1 MKYKKGV
8 VFISGHLKNNCQH
21 STLANG
27 HRNPTGDAGEG
38 GRVPFQNFAEGASI
52 SIRINMPGL
61 CKILA
66 EEAHGRKIVLTE
78 ACGSNLENLYV

>member
-8 VFISGHLKNNCQH
+8 GFISGHLKNNCQH

-27 HRNPTGDAGEG
+27 RRNPTGDAGEG

-52 SIRINMPGL
+52 SIRTINMPGL

-66 EEAHGRKIVLTE
+66 EEAQVAKLSSPKPVE
-78 ACGSNLENLYV
+78 AI